1 MSHLSLEELTR
12 LREPGAEPGLAEPR
26 AHLARCQSCQAE
38 ASRLDQRIARLKALP
53 TLRPAR
59 DQWPVLQQKL
69 TAERRRRRLRWGGVA
84 GLAAAAAI
92 AAVVISPRLKRP
104 VPAQEQVIYQAM
116 TRSQQL
122 EQLIQSYNPDQ
133 RVTDGVTARVAG
145 DLEDRIA
152 RVDRDLEMAQLLQA
166 AEREQALAR
175 LWRQRVGLLD
185 ALMDVHLTRAN
196 EVGF

>member
-1 MSHLSLEELTR
+1 VSHLSLEDLTQ
-12 LREPGAEPGLAEPR
+12 LRERGVEPGLAEPR
-26 AHLARCQSCQAE
+26 AHLEGCPVCQAE

-59 DQWPVLQQKL
+59 DHWPVLQRKL
-69 TAERRRRRLRWGGVA
+69 AAERRWRRVRWGSVA
-84 GLAAAAAI
+84 GLATAAVI
-92 AAVVISPRLKRP
+92 VAVVIVPRLRH
-104 VPAQEQVIYQAM
+104 PARAEEQVIYQAM

-152 RVDRDLEMAQLLQA
+152 RVDRELEMAQLLRT

>member
-1 MSHLSLEELTR
+1 MNHLSLEELTR
-12 LREPGAEPGLAEPR
+12 LRETGVEPGLAEPR
-26 AHLARCQSCQAE
+26 AHLARCPVCQAE

-59 DQWPVLQQKL
+59 DQWPVLQQQL

-104 VPAQEQVIYQAM
+104 MPAQEQVIYQAM

-152 RVDRDLEMAQLLQA
+152 RVDRDLEMAQLLQT

>member
-12 LREPGAEPGLAEPR
+12 LRESGVEPGLAEPR
-26 AHLARCQSCQAE
+26 AHLGQCQVCQAE
-38 ASRLDQRIARLKALP
+38 ACRLDQRIARLKALP

-59 DQWPVLQQKL
+59 DHWPVLQRQL
-69 TAERRRRRLRWGGVA
+69 AAERRQRRLRWGGVV

-92 AAVVISPRLKRP
+92 TAVVVSPRLKRP
-104 VPAQEQVIYQAM
+104 VPALQQVIYQAM

-152 RVDRDLEMAQLLQA
+152 RVDRDLEVAQLLQA

-185 ALMDVHLTRAN
+185 ALMDVHLTRAS

>member
-1 MSHLSLEELTR
+1 MSHLSLDELTR
-12 LREPGAEPGLAEPR
+12 LRERGAEPGLAELR
-26 AHLARCQSCQAE
+26 AHLAACPVCQAE
-38 ASRLDQRIARLKALP
+38 ASRLDQRIARLKSLP

-59 DQWPVLQQKL
+59 DHWPVMRQQL
-69 TAERRRRRLRWGGVA
+69 AVERRRRRVRWGSVA

-92 AAVVISPRLKRP
+92 AAVVVLPKLRHRP
-104 VPAQEQVIYQAM
+104 TGEEQVIYQAM
-116 TRSQQL
+116 NRSQQL

-152 RVDRDLEMAQLLQA
+152 RVDRELEMAQLLQA
-166 AEREQALAR
+166 AEQERTLAK

>member
-1 MSHLSLEELTR
+1 MSHLSLDVLTR
-12 LREPGAEPGLAEPR
+12 LRERGVEPGLAEPR
-26 AHLARCQSCQAE
+26 AHLEGCPVCQQE

-59 DQWPVLQQKL
+59 DRWPVLQRQL
-69 TAERRRRRLRWGGVA
+69 AAERRRRRIRWGGVA

-92 AAVVISPRLKRP
+92 AVVVVLPRLRH
-104 VPAQEQVIYQAM
+104 PANPEEQVIHQAM
-116 TRSQQL
+116 NRSQQL

-152 RVDRDLEMAQLLQA
+152 RVDRELETAQLLQT
-166 AEREQALAR
+166 AERDQALAK

-185 ALMDVHLTRAN
+185 ALMDVHLTRAS

>member
-1 MSHLSLEELTR
+1 MSHLALEELTQ
-12 LREPGAEPGLAEPR
+12 LRERGVEPGLAEPR
-26 AHLARCQSCQAE
+26 AHLEGCPVCQAE
-38 ASRLDQRIARLKALP
+38 ARRLDQRIARLKALP

-59 DQWPVLQQKL
+59 DHWPVMQRTLI
-69 TAERRRRRLRWGGVA
+69 AERRRRRIRWGGVA

-92 AAVVISPRLKRP
+92 AIVIVLPRLRH
-104 VPAQEQVIYQAM
+104 PASSEEQVIYQAM

-122 EQLIQSYNPDQ
+122 ERLIQSYNPDQ

-152 RVDRDLEMAQLLQA
+152 RVDRDLEMAQLLRT
-166 AEREQALAR
+166 AEQEQALAR